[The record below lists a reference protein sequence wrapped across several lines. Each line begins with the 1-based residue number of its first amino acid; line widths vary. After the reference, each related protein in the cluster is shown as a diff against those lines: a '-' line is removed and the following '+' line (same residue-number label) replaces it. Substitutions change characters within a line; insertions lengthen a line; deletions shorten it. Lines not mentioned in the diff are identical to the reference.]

1 MTRQFRP
8 TLVPSIAAVLVIALT
23 VSLGN
28 WQRGRAAEK
37 QALQDALLARQQLPL
52 LPLNRAQVNA
62 AEAVFRLGAVRGTFD
77 VERQIFLDNKDHQG
91 KAGLHVLTPLQLE
104 KSDSMVLVN
113 RGWVAR
119 PASYPAVPRIDAPTG
134 IVEVRGLLV
143 TPPRR
148 FLELTKNTAQGALW
162 QNLTIERAA
171 TFLKQPVLPVV
182 LLSDPPAPG
191 LQKVQE
197 RPDSGIDKHRGYA
210 FQWYS
215 LAVLVAALWTALNFR
230 KIAS

>member
-8 TLVPSIAAVLVIALT
+8 TLIPSLAAVLVIALT

-28 WQRGRAAEK
+28 WQRGRAGEK
-37 QALQDALLARQQLPL
+37 QTLQDALLARQLLPL
-52 LPLNRAQVNA
+52 LSLNGAQVNA
-62 AEAVFRLGAVRGTFD
+62 TEAVFRHGVVRGVFD
-77 VERQIFLDNKDHQG
+77 AERQIFLDNKDHQG
-91 KAGLHVLTPLQLE
+91 KAGLHVLTPLKLE
-104 KSDSMVLVN
+104 NSDSVVLVN

-134 IVEVRGLLV
+134 MVEARGLLV

-148 FLELTKNTAQGALW
+148 FLELTKDTAQGSLW
-162 QNLTIERAA
+162 QNLTVERAA
-171 TFLKQPVLPVV
+171 AFLKQPVLPVV
-182 LLSDPPAPG
+182 LLADPPAPG
-191 LQKVQE
+191 LQKVLE

-215 LAVLVAALWTALNFR
+215 LAALVAALWVTLNFR
-230 KIAS
+230 KIPS